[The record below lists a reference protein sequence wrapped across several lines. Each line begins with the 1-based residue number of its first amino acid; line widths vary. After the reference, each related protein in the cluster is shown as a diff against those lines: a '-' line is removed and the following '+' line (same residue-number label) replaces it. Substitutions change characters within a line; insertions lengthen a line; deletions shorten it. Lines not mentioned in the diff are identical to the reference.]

1 MPGDQVHFEPFLHL
15 ADLSAEEAL
24 IAWGGFWFHR
34 ESSDDRWHIVDDE
47 ELSEVAGEPRT
58 ESIGACSE
66 PFGHAVVEVERDGEV
81 VARAES
87 ADHNF
92 VRVTDLE
99 PDTQY
104 RYRVLV
110 DGRPWADG
118 ELWDW
123 DVDEATLVRAGGSY
137 DNRFRTFPAADV
149 PVPVTF
155 AVLG

>member
-1 MPGDQVHFEPFLHL
+1 MPGAEVHFEPFLHL

-47 ELSEVAGEPRT
+47 ELSEVTGEPRT
-58 ESIGACSE
+58 ESIGARSE

-81 VARAES
+81 VARVES
-87 ADHNF
+87 ADQNF

-110 DGRPWADG
+110 DESRGPTASSGTGTSTRPPWYAREG
-118 ELWDW
+118 
-123 DVDEATLVRAGGSY
+123 ATTTASAPSPLATSPY
-137 DNRFRTFPAADV
+137 P
-149 PVPVTF
+149 
-155 AVLG
+155 